1 MSGMEGMSMMWM
13 RMPGQT
19 WPGVA
24 ASFLGMWTVMMV
36 AMMLPS
42 LVPEL
47 WRYRAVVG
55 SVGAARLGWQTA
67 LVGIGYFF
75 VWTALGAVVFPVG
88 VAVASIVARQPALAR
103 VVPIAVGLV
112 VVAAGALQFTA
123 WKARRLSCRGESAT
137 SPPGNAGAAWRHG
150 IRLGVECAHCCAGL
164 MVIPLVMGMMDLR
177 VMAAVT
183 VAITAERLVPARVRV
198 ARGVGVVGVA
208 VGMLLI
214 VRAAGLG

>member
-1 MSGMEGMSMMWM
+1 MEEMSMLWM

-55 SVGAARLGWQTA
+55 GVGAVRLDWLTT

-75 VWTALGAVVFPVG
+75 VWTLLGAAVFPLG
-88 VAVASIVARQPALAR
+88 VVVVSIVARQPALAR
-103 VVPIAVGLV
+103 LVPITAGV
-112 VVAAGALQFTA
+112 VVLVAGALQFTA
-123 WKARRLSCRGESAT
+123 WKARQLAHRGEPFRSVQ
-137 SPPGNAGAAWRHG
+137 GDAGSAWRHG
-150 IRLGVECAHCCAGL
+150 IQIGVDCAQCCAGL
-164 MVIPLVMGMMDLR
+164 MVIPVVIGIMDLW

-183 VAITAERLVPARVRV
+183 AAITAERLAPAGVRV
-198 ARGVGVVGVA
+198 ARGVGVVSVA
-208 VGMLLI
+208 VGLLLI
-214 VRAAGLG
+214 VHAAGFG